1 MCVVVCVCVCVTLSY
16 ILLFMLERRYFHYR
30 QHYVQ
35 LAVVPNAWMPAVWMC
50 DAMFRVVLV
59 RFEN

>member
-1 MCVVVCVCVCVTLSY
+1 MCVCVTLSY